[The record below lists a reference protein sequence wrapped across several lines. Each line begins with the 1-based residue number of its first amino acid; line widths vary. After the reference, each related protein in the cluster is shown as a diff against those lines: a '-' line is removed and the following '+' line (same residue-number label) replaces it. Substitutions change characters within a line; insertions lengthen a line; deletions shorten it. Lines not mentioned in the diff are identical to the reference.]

1 MKCRMHCNRSKFEK
15 KNIREALNFS
25 NENRARMHMRT
36 CIRMYVRIDLQK
48 LLKSSARHD
57 AYKVTPTIQQLTY
70 MIAYHTRFLHRSPVM
85 DCRNYLCDGSKVYAA
100 VEVHRSKHNVRN
112 NVYQIVVRYSEH
124 FDIAFGLNNLEIAP
138 HNLMS
143 SKI

>member
-15 KNIREALNFS
+15 KNILEALNFS

-85 DCRNYLCDGSKVYAA
+85 DCRKYLCDGSKVYAA

-112 NVYQIVVRYSEH
+112 NVYQIVVRYSKH
-124 FDIAFGLNNLEIAP
+124 FYVTTCVDDTEIAI
-138 HNLMS
+138 HHLR
-143 SKI
+143 